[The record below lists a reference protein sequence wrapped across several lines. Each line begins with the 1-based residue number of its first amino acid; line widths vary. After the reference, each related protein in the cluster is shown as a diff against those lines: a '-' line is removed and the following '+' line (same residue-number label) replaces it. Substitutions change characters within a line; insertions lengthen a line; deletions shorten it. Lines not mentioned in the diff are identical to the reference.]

1 MSDSNYEQMLAA
13 RFRSLSRDVADHDW
27 AEVLVRSARL
37 SAPRPTRSRRMRPGR
52 LVLVAAIVTVTSVVA
67 VPALGLPQQV
77 VKLFTSGEP
86 APKRTETL
94 FSTLD
99 RGAPPGLETR
109 VIPGTARKAFDTALP
124 EGPTATLWVA
134 PTAVGGFCML
144 IQLAGADGGSQGG
157 AGPGCVTRDTGTG
170 FGMTIPGPVTRRGV
184 AEGPLV
190 VSGHVTSDEAVAA
203 LIRFEDETVVKV
215 PLTWI
220 SPPIDAGF
228 FVLGVPPANW
238 QVGHLPREAR
248 FVDSD
253 GDTVGRPHE
262 FGLVEVMQAQG
273 AGG

>member
-1 MSDSNYEQMLAA
+1 MNDMNYEQMLAE

-27 AEVLVRSARL
+27 ADVRVRL
-37 SAPRPTRSRRMRPGR
+37 AKLSRPRATGSGLMQPRR
-52 LVLVAAIVTVTSVVA
+52 LALVAAIAAVASVVA
-67 VPALGLPQQV
+67 VPALGLPQKV

-109 VIPGTARKAFDTALP
+109 VIPGTARKAFDTSLP
-124 EGPTATLWVA
+124 EGATATLWVA
-134 PTAVGGFCML
+134 PTAVGGFCEL
-144 IQLAGADGGSQGG
+144 IQLARADGRSQGA

-184 AEGPLV
+184 EEGPLV
-190 VSGHVTSDEAVAA
+190 VSGHATSDKAVAA
-203 LIRFEDETVVKV
+203 LIRFEDETVVRV

-220 SPPIDAGF
+220 SPPIGAGF
-228 FVLGVPPANW
+228 FVLGVAPFNW

-248 FVDSD
+248 FVDSN
-253 GDTVGRPHE
+253 GATVGRPQE
-262 FGLVEVMQAQG
+262 FGLVKIMQEPG
-273 AGG
+273 TRG